1 MKNHQLKALVQ
12 VAESGSI
19 RAAART
25 MNLCQ
30 SALTKA
36 LRELEEDV
44 GAELLTRSY
53 KGIEFTSAGHT
64 LLARARLAMAL
75 LDKACEE
82 INLQRGGVGVRV
94 SIAVTPLVG
103 VQVLPKVLT
112 EFERLYP
119 AAQINLGEG
128 LLTSLLPQLI
138 DGRLDFAVALADPND
153 LPFEIVFEPIV
164 PIYSWVAG
172 RQNHPLSGAKTWDD
186 LKDAKWV
193 LNLTAGSQGN
203 SLLAWMKSQNITEPR
218 NIIRCDSP
226 LLMLELMQ
234 RTDRLCV
241 GPALLFADPM
251 IGQGL
256 ARVNV
261 EPLPP
266 PMSLGLITL
275 RGIPLQRP
283 ARQLAS
289 LINRH
294 LRHGSE
300 SNQAT

>member
-1 MKNHQLKALVQ
+1 
-12 VAESGSI
+12 
-19 RAAART
+19 

-53 KGIEFTSAGHT
+53 KGIEFTSAGQT
-64 LLARARLAMAL
+64 LLTRARLALSL
-75 LDKACEE
+75 LDKAREE

-103 VQVLPKVLT
+103 VQVLPKVLI

-128 LLTSLLPQLI
+128 LLTTLLPQLI
-138 DGRLDFAVALADPND
+138 DGRLDFAVALANPND
-153 LPFEIVFEPIV
+153 LPFEISFEPIV

-172 RQNHPLSGAKTWDD
+172 RLNHPLTSAKSWDE

-193 LNLTAGSQGN
+193 LNLSAGSQGN
-203 SLLAWMKSQNITEPR
+203 SLLAWMRSQNITEPG
-218 NIIRCDSP
+218 NTIRCDSSF
-226 LLMLELMQ
+226 LMLELMQ

-241 GPALLFADPM
+241 GPALLFSDPLL
-251 IGQGL
+251 GQGI
-256 ARVNV
+256 ARINV

-283 ARQLAS
+283 TRQLAN
-289 LINRH
+289 LIIRYLHHANE
-294 LRHGSE
+294 GC
-300 SNQAT
+300 QAP

>member
-1 MKNHQLKALVQ
+1 
-12 VAESGSI
+12 
-19 RAAART
+19 

-53 KGIEFTSAGHT
+53 KGIEFTPAGNT
-64 LLARARLAMAL
+64 LLTRARLAMSL
-75 LDKACEE
+75 LDKAREE

-94 SIAVTPLVG
+94 SIAVTPLLG
-103 VQVLPKVLT
+103 LQVLPKVLT

-128 LLTSLLPQLI
+128 LLTTLLPQLI
-138 DGRLDFAVALADPND
+138 DGRLDFAVALANPND
-153 LPFEIVFEPIV
+153 LPFEISFEPIALV
-164 PIYSWVAG
+164 HAWVAG
-172 RQNHPLSGAKTWDD
+172 RLNHPLSAAKTWDD
-186 LKDAKWV
+186 LKGAKWV
-193 LNLTAGSQGN
+193 LNLSAGSQGN
-203 SLLAWMKSQNITEPR
+203 SLLAWMHAQNIEEPS
-218 NIIRCDSP
+218 NTIRCDSP
-226 LLMLELMQ
+226 FLMLELMQ

-241 GPALLFADPM
+241 GPALLFADPLL
-251 IGQGL
+251 GQGI
-256 ARVNV
+256 ARINV
-261 EPLPP
+261 APLPP

-289 LINRH
+289 LITRY
-294 LRHGSE
+294 LASGSE
-300 SNQAT
+300 DFRPILAASSELPGNLHPH